1 MLTSKK
7 IFIILSLLLFVSCDC
22 GDSTKK
28 DDEYKVKIQMVGSE
42 IEGLRLCSQL
52 SKEPICKKT
61 DSNGMVEFKKEG
73 NFTVSI
79 NEMNISTIEVKNDA
93 SVYSP
98 YQLFENDEDLAKKVL
113 LLFHAFDK
121 SEDISDEKV
130 SLSFSKYIPKFDSIE
145 KLIKEEENL
154 TLITYDVNEH
164 NISIDWEDNT
174 IIRDDKTTV
183 IEVPTKEA
191 YAQLND
197 VAQFVYMADD
207 KNVTM
212 DNLETKYHLKKETLT
227 RFSLGDAYILNAV
240 AKDDKVVIEVYNKE
254 SRVTDEVVLLK
265 SDDNNTL
272 VTDYFSLNFK
282 EE

>member
-1 MLTSKK
+1 MMTSKK

-52 SKEPICKKT
+52 LEEPICKKT
-61 DSNGMVEFKKEG
+61 DSNGMVEFKKKG

-98 YQLFENDEDLAKKVL
+98 YQLFEKDEDLAKKVL
-113 LLFHAFDK
+113 LLLHAFDK

-154 TLITYDVNEH
+154 TLITYDINEH
-164 NISIDWEDNT
+164 NVSIDWEDNT
-174 IIRDDKTTV
+174 IIRDDKTSV

-227 RFSLGDAYILNAV
+227 RFSLGDVYILNAI
-240 AKDDKVVIEVYNKE
+240 AKEDKVVIEVYNKE
-254 SRVTDEVVLLK
+254 SRVTDEVVLLE

-272 VTDYFSLNFK
+272 ITDYFSLNFK